1 MRVVERNKIGKRAH
15 VCVRKRLQIVGDL
28 RPEFVKQCGELV
40 AGVSEYVASVSIH
53 DRCAET
59 GHHVERVIGEC
70 DRLFIAR
77 NATAK
82 VAVIKKASIASDSLT
97 VQRAAL
103 KKWRVISLRRLH
115 DAQQNRDVGHRT
127 RHWPSGVLLMTDWND
142 PVLRNQT
149 ERRLQTENV
158 FNRRWPRD

>member
-15 VCVRKRLQIVGDL
+15 VCVRKRLQIVRDL
-28 RPEFVKQCGELV
+28 RPEFVEQRGELV

-53 DRCAET
+53 NRRAKT
-59 GHHVERVIGEC
+59 RHHIERVIGEC

-82 VAVIKKASIASDSLT
+82 VAVIEKAGIASDSPT

-103 KKWRVISLRRLH
+103 KKWRVISLRR
-115 DAQQNRDVGHRT
+115 
-127 RHWPSGVLLMTDWND
+127 
-142 PVLRNQT
+142 
-149 ERRLQTENV
+149 
-158 FNRRWPRD
+158 F